1 MPFWKSAR
9 PTSLRYARA
18 RHRRWHGN
26 NPVTTTHTPSQNTPS
41 ANDGG
46 IDFPLEGVRVLDL
59 SRVFAGPLCGQVL
72 ADFGAEVIKVE
83 HPGRGDDTRDW
94 GMRIG
99 KTETT
104 YYNSMNRNK
113 RSVTVDLQTPEGL
126 KIIHELL
133 PQCDVVVHNFK
144 TGGAEKLGLGY
155 EQLKAIQ
162 PGLIYCAVAGYDSS
176 GPEAKRPGYDL
187 VIQGESG
194 LMALNGEANTP
205 PLKFGV
211 AVVDLMTGM
220 YAAQAVLAALFQRT
234 RTGKGRLIEMALYD
248 CGVMITGYYGL
259 DAMLLG
265 HDPQRYGN
273 AHPSIVP
280 YGMFEAADGPLI
292 VAVGNNNQFDKFCR
306 QVVMRPDI
314 VEDPRYATNVE
325 RAKNRLTLLPV
336 MKELFTSFPRD
347 VLLQRMTAAGIP
359 CGKVAGLHEALTS
372 ERTRRGGLLQEMPHP
387 VAGTTHVFAPPYR
400 LDGQRLPIR
409 NAPPTLGEGTKEV
422 LQQLLQLS
430 EQELQAL
437 RDKGVLTLPQA

>member
-1 MPFWKSAR
+1 
-9 PTSLRYARA
+9 
-18 RHRRWHGN
+18 
-26 NPVTTTHTPSQNTPS
+26 
-41 ANDGG
+41 
-46 IDFPLEGVRVLDL
+46 GVRVLDL
-59 SRVFAGPLCGQVL
+59 SRVFAGPLCGMVL

-113 RSVTVDLQTPEGL
+113 RSITVDLQTPEGV
-126 KIIHELL
+126 KIIHDLL
-133 PQCDVVVHNFK
+133 PQCDVVVQNFK

-155 EQLKAIQ
+155 EQLKAIK
-162 PGLIYCAVAGYDSS
+162 PDLIYCSVAGYDSS

-234 RTGKGRLIEMALYD
+234 RTGKGRHIEMALYD
-248 CGVMITGYYGL
+248 CGLMITGYYGL

-280 YGMFEAADGPLI
+280 YGMYDAADGPLI
-292 VAVGNNNQFDKFCR
+292 IAVGNNAQFDKFCR
-306 QVVMRPDI
+306 QVIERPDI
-314 VEDPRYATNVE
+314 VEDPRFATNVE
-325 RAKNRLTLLPV
+325 RAKNRLVLGPML
-336 MKELFTSFPRD
+336 KELIAGFARD

-372 ERTRRGGLLQEMPHP
+372 ERTRRGGLLQELPHP
-387 VAGTTHVFAPPYR
+387 VAGSTHVFAPPYR

-409 NAPPTLGEGTKEV
+409 NAPPTLGEGTREV

-430 EQELQAL
+430 EPELQAL
-437 RDKGVLTLPQA
+437 RDKGVLTLPQI

>member
-1 MPFWKSAR
+1 M
-9 PTSLRYARA
+9 
-18 RHRRWHGN
+18 
-26 NPVTTTHTPSQNTPS
+26 TTTTTTTTPTTPP
-41 ANDGG
+41 DGM
-46 IDFPLEGVRVLDL
+46 DFPLQGVRVLDL
-59 SRVFAGPLCGQVL
+59 SRVFAGPLCGMVL

-113 RSVTVDLQTPEGL
+113 RSITVDLQTPEGV
-126 KIIHELL
+126 KIIHGLL
-133 PQCDVVVHNFK
+133 PQCDVVVQNFK

-155 EQLKAIQ
+155 EQLKAIK
-162 PGLIYCAVAGYDSS
+162 PDLIYCSVAGYDSS

-234 RTGKGRLIEMALYD
+234 RTGKGRHIEMALYD
-248 CGVMITGYYGL
+248 CGLMITGYYGL

-280 YGMFEAADGPLI
+280 YGMYDAADGPLI
-292 VAVGNNNQFDKFCR
+292 IAVGNNAQFDKFCR
-306 QVVMRPDI
+306 QVIERPDI
-314 VEDPRYATNVE
+314 VEDPRFATNVE
-325 RAKNRLTLLPV
+325 RAKNRLVLGPML
-336 MKELFTSFPRD
+336 KELIAGFARD

-372 ERTRRGGLLQEMPHP
+372 ERTRRGGLLQELPHP
-387 VAGTTHVFAPPYR
+387 VAGSTHVFAPPYR

-409 NAPPTLGEGTKEV
+409 NAPPTLGEGTCEA

-430 EQELQAL
+430 EPELQAL
-437 RDKGVLTLPQA
+437 RDKGVLTLPHI

>member
-1 MPFWKSAR
+1 MTQQ
-9 PTSLRYARA
+9 TS
-18 RHRRWHGN
+18 
-26 NPVTTTHTPSQNTPS
+26 PTPSLPE
-41 ANDGG
+41 GM
-46 IDFPLEGVRVLDL
+46 DFPLEGVRVLDL

-72 ADFGAEVIKVE
+72 ADFGADVIKVE

-113 RSVTVDLQTPEGL
+113 RSITVDLQTPEGV
-126 KIIHELL
+126 KIIHDLL
-133 PQCDVVVHNFK
+133 PQCDVVVQNFK
-144 TGGAEKLGLGY
+144 TGGADKLGLGY
-155 EQLKAIQ
+155 EQLKAIK
-162 PGLIYCAVAGYDSS
+162 PDLIYCSVAGYDSS

-234 RTGKGRLIEMALYD
+234 RTGKGRHIEMALYD
-248 CGVMITGYYGL
+248 CGLMITGYYGL

-280 YGMFEAADGPLI
+280 YGMYDAADGPLI
-292 VAVGNNNQFDKFCR
+292 IAVGNNAQFDKFCR
-306 QVVMRPDI
+306 QVIERPDI
-314 VEDPRYATNVE
+314 VEDPRFATNVE
-325 RAKNRLTLLPV
+325 RAKNRLVLGPML
-336 MKELFTSFPRD
+336 KELIAGFARD

-372 ERTRRGGLLQEMPHP
+372 ERTRRGGLLQELPHP
-387 VAGTTHVFAPPYR
+387 VAGSTHVFAPPYR

-409 NAPPTLGEGTKEV
+409 NAPPTLGEGTREV

-430 EQELQAL
+430 EPELQAL
-437 RDKGVLTLPQA
+437 RDKGVLTLPQI

>member
-1 MPFWKSAR
+1 M
-9 PTSLRYARA
+9 
-18 RHRRWHGN
+18 
-26 NPVTTTHTPSQNTPS
+26 TTTTPTPPLPE
-41 ANDGG
+41 GM
-46 IDFPLEGVRVLDL
+46 DFPLDGVRVLDL

-72 ADFGAEVIKVE
+72 ADFGADVIKVE

-113 RSVTVDLQTPEGL
+113 RSITVDLQTPEGV
-126 KIIHELL
+126 KIIRDLL
-133 PQCDVVVHNFK
+133 PQCDVVIQNFK

-155 EQLKAIQ
+155 EQLKAIK
-162 PGLIYCAVAGYDSS
+162 PDLIYCSVAGYDSS

-187 VIQGESG
+187 VIQGEAG
-194 LMALNGEANTP
+194 LMAINGEASQP

-211 AVVDLMTGM
+211 AAVDMMTGM
-220 YAAQAVLAALFQRT
+220 YAAQAVLAALFRRE
-234 RTGKGRLIEMALYD
+234 RTGKGRHIEMALYD
-248 CGVMITGYYGL
+248 CGLMITGYYGL

-280 YGMFEAADGPLI
+280 YGMFEAQDGPLI
-292 VAVGNNNQFDKFCR
+292 IAVGNNSQFDKFCR

-325 RAKNRLTLLPV
+325 RARNRLTLLPQ
-336 MKELFTSFPRD
+336 MKALIASFPRD
-347 VLLQRMTAAGIP
+347 VLLERLSAAGIP
-359 CGKVAGLHEALTS
+359 CGRVAGLHEALTS

-409 NAPPTLGEGTKEV
+409 NAPPTLGAATREV
-422 LQQLLQLS
+422 LQQLLQLP
-430 EQELQAL
+430 EAELEAL
-437 RDKGVLTLPQA
+437 RDKGVLTLPSL

>member
-1 MPFWKSAR
+1 MTSTT
-9 PTSLRYARA
+9 PTPALPE
-18 RHRRWHGN
+18 GM
-26 NPVTTTHTPSQNTPS
+26 
-41 ANDGG
+41 
-46 IDFPLEGVRVLDL
+46 DFPLEGVRVLDL

-72 ADFGAEVIKVE
+72 ADFGADVIKVE

-113 RSVTVDLQTPEGL
+113 RSITVDLQTPEGV
-126 KIIHELL
+126 KIIRDLL
-133 PQCDVVVHNFK
+133 PQCDVVVQNFK

-155 EQLKAIQ
+155 EQLKAIK
-162 PGLIYCAVAGYDSS
+162 PDLIYCSVAGYDSS

-187 VIQGESG
+187 VIQGEAG
-194 LMALNGEANTP
+194 LMAINGEASQP

-211 AVVDLMTGM
+211 AVVDMMTGM
-220 YAAQAVLAALFQRT
+220 YAAQAVLAALFRRE
-234 RTGKGRLIEMALYD
+234 RTGQGRHIEMALYD
-248 CGVMITGYYGL
+248 CGLMITGYYGL

-280 YGMFEAADGPLI
+280 YGMFEAQDGPLI
-292 VAVGNNNQFDKFCR
+292 IAVGNNSQFDKFCR

-314 VEDPRYATNVE
+314 VEDPRFATNVE
-325 RAKNRLTLLPV
+325 RARNRLTLLPE
-336 MKELFTSFPRD
+336 MKALIASFPRD
-347 VLLQRMTAAGIP
+347 VLLERLTAAGIP
-359 CGKVAGLHEALTS
+359 CGRVAGLHEALTS

-409 NAPPTLGEGTKEV
+409 NAPPTLGAATREV
-422 LQQLLQLS
+422 LRQLLQLP
-430 EQELQAL
+430 EAELQAL
-437 RDKGVLTLPQA
+437 RDKGVLTLPDPQQH

>member
-1 MPFWKSAR
+1 M
-9 PTSLRYARA
+9 
-18 RHRRWHGN
+18 
-26 NPVTTTHTPSQNTPS
+26 TTTTTTTTPTTPP
-41 ANDGG
+41 DGM
-46 IDFPLEGVRVLDL
+46 DFPLQGVRVLDL
-59 SRVFAGPLCGQVL
+59 SRVFAGPLCGMVL

-113 RSVTVDLQTPEGL
+113 RSITVDLQTPEGV
-126 KIIHELL
+126 KIIHDLL
-133 PQCDVVVHNFK
+133 PQCDVVVQNFK

-155 EQLKAIQ
+155 EQLKAIK
-162 PGLIYCAVAGYDSS
+162 PDLIYCSVAGYDSS

-234 RTGKGRLIEMALYD
+234 RTGKGRHIEMALYD
-248 CGVMITGYYGL
+248 CGLMITGYYGL

-280 YGMFEAADGPLI
+280 YGMYDAADGPLI
-292 VAVGNNNQFDKFCR
+292 IAVGNNAQFDKFCH
-306 QVVMRPDI
+306 QVIERPDI
-314 VEDPRYATNVE
+314 VEDPRFATNVE
-325 RAKNRLTLLPV
+325 RAKNRLVLGPML
-336 MKELFTSFPRD
+336 KELIAGFARD

-372 ERTRRGGLLQEMPHP
+372 ERTCRGGLLQELPHP
-387 VAGTTHVFAPPYR
+387 VAGSTHVFAPPYR

-409 NAPPTLGEGTKEV
+409 NAPPTLGEGTREV

-430 EQELQAL
+430 EPELQAL
-437 RDKGVLTLPQA
+437 RDKGVLTLPHI